1 MPSSSLDSTYYKDMF
16 GTNAMRT
23 VFSDEARLVS
33 WLQAEVALAQA
44 QAKVG
49 IIPAAAAEDIA
60 AIQLDSI
67 DLDAMKSEFDRV
79 GFAILPFV
87 HQLNKVC
94 PPESARWLHFGAT
107 TQDILDTGMVLQMR
121 EGLRIVESG
130 MQQIREAL
138 TSLVEKY
145 RDTVMA
151 GRTFKQVAAPITFGY
166 KVAVWLDEWLRHLE
180 RLQELRPRLLV
191 GQCSGAVGTFAS
203 IGQQG
208 AVVQQEMMKTLG
220 LSVPRI
226 SWHTARDTWAESVAF
241 LASLSATLAKIAT
254 EVSTLMRSEIGEVSE
269 PFETG
274 RGASTTL
281 PQKRNPISSEPV
293 IACAHKIRECAA
305 SQWVAMIQEHERGIG
320 HIEIER
326 MVIPEAFILAS
337 GALHHATVILEN
349 LLVDPDRMRT
359 NLDSGGGLVM
369 AEAVMMGLA
378 PKVGKKTAHDWIY
391 KAAGTAYEQGRT
403 LKDSLLSDMKVMQHL
418 SEAEIDR
425 LLDPANYLGIT
436 ATMIDTVLAASHK
449 MHRGTA

>member
-1 MPSSSLDSTYYKDMF
+1 MF
-16 GTNAMRT
+16 GTEAMRT
-23 VFSDEARLVS
+23 VFSDEARLVA
-33 WLQAEVALAQA
+33 WLQTEVALAQA
-44 QAKVG
+44 QTEVG
-49 IIPAAAAEDIA
+49 IIPAAAAADIA
-60 AIQLDSI
+60 ALQLDSI
-67 DLDAMKSEFDRV
+67 DLDAMKAEFDRV

-107 TQDILDTGMVLQMR
+107 TQDVLDTGMVLQIR
-121 EGLRIVESG
+121 EGLHIVESE
-130 MQQIREAL
+130 MQRIHAAL
-138 TSLVEKY
+138 TTLVQEY

-203 IGQQG
+203 LGQEG
-208 AVVQQEMMKTLG
+208 ADVQQKMMEILG

-241 LASLSATLAKIAT
+241 LAGITATLAKIAT

-274 RGASTTL
+274 RGASSTL
-281 PQKRNPISSEPV
+281 PQKRNPISSEPI
-293 IACAHKIRECAA
+293 IACAHKIRECAG
-305 SQWVAMIQEHERGIG
+305 SQWIAMIQEHERGIG

-326 MVIPEAFILAS
+326 LVIPEAFILAS
-337 GALHHATVILEN
+337 GALHHAAIIIEN
-349 LLVDPDRMRT
+349 IFVDADRMRA
-359 NLDSGGGLVM
+359 NLNRGGGLVM

-391 KAAGTAYEQGRT
+391 KAAGNAYEQGHT
-403 LKDSLLSDMKVMQHL
+403 LKDALLADAQVMQHL
-418 SEAEIDR
+418 SETEIDH

-436 ATMIDTVLAASHK
+436 SSMMDTVLEASRNISGSAA
-449 MHRGTA
+449 